1 MSSIQQSSHKIGFK
15 PVRRNSTV
23 RRPLPVPPP
32 ILPSV
37 PSIHPSQ
44 AYHRASYQDINGLS
58 SFRPSYEHAS
68 PCAKIYTGGGQQKPS
83 LPDTAVHNKSNQ
95 QRNAIN
101 SKSLKDINDNNQYI
115 KSKSTKHLTQ
125 EKYKSKVN
133 VTNSSVVLLNTVD
146 EVKVDTNQYLLQKQK
161 KKNNIRRNKLEET
174 RVLQVF
180 TKHEEEQPKLS
191 AASFVFRNL
200 RTTQRSKPVR
210 ICDFTKFYS
219 DNGCEENDDQ
229 NLPKSFPLTYETQE
243 ICLWLSDDGD
253 YATEDLFYPSLGRT
267 YNNKL
272 NKKNLRLKITVI
284 NEKI

>member
-1 MSSIQQSSHKIGFK
+1 MSSIQQSGHKVGFK

-32 ILPSV
+32 VLPSI
-37 PSIHPSQ
+37 PSIYPSQ
-44 AYHRASYQDINGLS
+44 TYHTASYPEISGIS
-58 SFRPSYEHAS
+58 SFRPSYEQAS

-83 LPDTAVHNKSNQ
+83 LPDTTVNNKSNQ

-101 SKSLKDINDNNQYI
+101 SKSLKDINDNKQYV
-115 KSKSTKHLTQ
+115 KSKSTKHSTQ

-146 EVKVDTNQYLLQKQK
+146 EVKVDTSQYFLQKQK

-180 TKHEEEQPKLS
+180 VKHEEEEPKLS
-191 AASFVFRNL
+191 AASFVFRYL
-200 RTTQRSKPVR
+200 RTTQRSKPLR
-210 ICDFTKFYS
+210 ICDFTKVYT
-219 DNGCEENDDQ
+219 DHGCEKNDDQ
-229 NLPKSFPLTYETQE
+229 KLPKPFPLIYETQE

-253 YATEDLFYPSLGRT
+253 YATEDVFYPLIGR
-267 YNNKL
+267 
-272 NKKNLRLKITVI
+272 I
-284 NEKI
+284 